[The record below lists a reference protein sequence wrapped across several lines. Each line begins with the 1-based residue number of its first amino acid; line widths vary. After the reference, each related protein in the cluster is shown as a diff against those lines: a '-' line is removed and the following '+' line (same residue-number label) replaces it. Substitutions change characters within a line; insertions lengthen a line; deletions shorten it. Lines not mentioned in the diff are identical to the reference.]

1 MARKSAARILD
12 YSTLELER
20 SRERRIERDRRKAIE
35 DYNEATFGE
44 RRPLVGT
51 LIRLFE
57 LFVVCAIVVM
67 LVPRPYDLWAVI
79 ATIAIAKFWEYR
91 RYVR

>member
-1 MARKSAARILD
+1 MARKSAVRVLD
-12 YSTLELER
+12 YSTLEIER

-44 RRPLVGT
+44 RRPFFGS
-51 LIRLFE
+51 LIWLFKV
-57 LFVVCAIVVM
+57 FVVCAIVVM
-67 LVPRPYDLWAVI
+67 LVPRPYDLWTMI
-79 ATIAIAKFWEYR
+79 ATIAIARLWEYR